1 METEKAQIS
10 EETIHQMVHEF
21 YTEVRADPCLGPIFE
36 RRLDGQWPGHLE
48 RMCDFWSS
56 VLLASG
62 RFWGNPRETHSTLSN
77 SGVRP
82 AHFERWLYL
91 FKGVIGR
98 LFVEEAAKDIYLR
111 AERMRNVLEPVTVKP
126 IFDQVPV

>member
-1 METEKAQIS
+1 MQAERVQIS
-10 EETIHQMVHEF
+10 EESIQRMVHEF

-36 RRLDGQWPGHLE
+36 RRLHKQWPEHLE

-62 RFWGNPRETHSTLSN
+62 RFWGNPRETHSTLTG

-91 FKGVIGR
+91 FKGVLQRI
-98 LFVEEAAKDIYLR
+98 FVAEAAADIYTR
-111 AERMRNVLEPVTVKP
+111 AERMSEVLKPVTVKP
-126 IFDQVPV
+126 IFA